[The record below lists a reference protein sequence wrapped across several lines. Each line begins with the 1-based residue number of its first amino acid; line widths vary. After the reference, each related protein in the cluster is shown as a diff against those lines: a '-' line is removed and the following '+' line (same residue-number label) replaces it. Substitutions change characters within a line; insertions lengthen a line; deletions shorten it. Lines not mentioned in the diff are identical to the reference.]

1 MYKNV
6 IKRTIDIVL
15 SAFGL
20 IILLPVFIITALLI
34 YIDDPG
40 PVLFKQQRMGKDK
53 KPFWMYKFRSM
64 KMNTPQI
71 PGYLFDDADSYITR
85 IGHIIRTTSIDE
97 LPQIYNILLGNMS
110 IIGYRPSLYKNEE
123 VLVDERDKYNVHCIK
138 PGLTGWAQINGRD
151 ELPVSVKAKLDGEYK
166 DFLNRGGFA
175 AFTMDLKCFI
185 GTVLKVLKHEGIVEG
200 RNNSPKV
207 EKKEVIHR

>member
-123 VLVDERDKYNVHCIK
+123 LLVDERDKYNVHCIK

-166 DFLNRGGFA
+166 DFLNNGGFT
-175 AFTMDLKCFI
+175 AFAMDLKCFI
-185 GTVLKVLKHEGIVEG
+185 GTILKVLKHEGIVEG
-200 RNNSPKV
+200 RNDSPKV

>member
-175 AFTMDLKCFI
+175 AFTWI
-185 GTVLKVLKHEGIVEG
+185 
-200 RNNSPKV
+200 
-207 EKKEVIHR
+207 

>member
-6 IKRTIDIVL
+6 IKRTIDIAL

-123 VLVDERDKYNVHCIK
+123 LLVVERDKYNVHCIK

-166 DFLNRGGFA
+166 DFLNNGGFT
-175 AFTMDLKCFI
+175 AFAMDLKCFI
-185 GTVLKVLKHEGIVEG
+185 GTILKVLKHEGIVEG
-200 RNNSPKV
+200 RNDSPKV

>member
-20 IILLPVFIITALLI
+20 IILLPVFMITALLI

-166 DFLNRGGFA
+166 DILNKGGFA
-175 AFTMDLKCFI
+175 AFAMDLKCFI

-200 RNNSPKV
+200 RNDSPKV

>member
-6 IKRTIDIVL
+6 IKRTIDIAL

>member
-6 IKRTIDIVL
+6 IKRIIDIVL

-123 VLVDERDKYNVHCIK
+123 LLVDERDKYNVHCIK

-166 DFLNRGGFA
+166 DFLNNGGFA
-175 AFTMDLKCFI
+175 AFAMDLKCFI
-185 GTVLKVLKHEGIVEG
+185 GTILKVLKHEGIVEG
-200 RNNSPKV
+200 KNDSPKV

>member
-6 IKRTIDIVL
+6 IKRTIDIAL

-185 GTVLKVLKHEGIVEG
+185 GTILKVLKHEGIVEG
-200 RNNSPKV
+200 RNDSPKV

>member
-6 IKRTIDIVL
+6 IKRTIDIAL

-185 GTVLKVLKHEGIVEG
+185 GTILKVLKHEGIVEG

>member
-6 IKRTIDIVL
+6 IKRIIDIVL

-123 VLVDERDKYNVHCIK
+123 LLVVERDKYNVHCIK

-166 DFLNRGGFA
+166 DFLNNGGFA
-175 AFTMDLKCFI
+175 AFAMDLKCFI
-185 GTVLKVLKHEGIVEG
+185 GTILKVLKHEGIVEG
-200 RNNSPKV
+200 KNDSPKV